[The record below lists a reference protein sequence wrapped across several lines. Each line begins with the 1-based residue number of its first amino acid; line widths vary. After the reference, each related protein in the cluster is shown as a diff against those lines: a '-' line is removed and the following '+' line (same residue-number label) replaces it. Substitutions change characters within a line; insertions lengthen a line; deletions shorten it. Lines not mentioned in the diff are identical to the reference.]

1 MFEKNLPQRKK
12 SFNAELNEEGE
23 GGACGGA
30 TSAASSGQF
39 VDVQRRKMPVEI
51 DETTAT
57 TNVGDYEYDVSAF
70 GDKETLARKN
80 GVGGSVSIN
89 KA

>member
-1 MFEKNLPQRKK
+1 MVGATE
-12 SFNAELNEEGE
+12 NEDGE

-39 VDVQRRKMPVEI
+39 TQPFGNVQRRKMPVEI

-57 TNVGDYEYDVSAF
+57 TNVGDYEYDVPAF
-70 GDKETLARKN
+70 GDEETLARKN
-80 GVGGSVSIN
+80 GVGGSISIN